1 MNQEVEVLP
10 VGSIVR
16 LKGSSIQILVIGRA
30 IINYINGVKVFSDYV
45 GCIYP
50 DGIMNDKLLY
60 FNNYDILSTIYI
72 PEIDEDEEMLAKLIK
87 DIIEENKIYK
97 LDYEDENEGW

>member
-1 MNQEVEVLP
+1 M
-10 VGSIVR
+10 
-16 LKGSSIQILVIGRA
+16 
-30 IINYINGVKVFSDYV
+30 IN
-45 GCIYP
+45 
-50 DGIMNDKLLY
+50 Y
-60 FNNYDILSTIYI
+60 FNNQDILSTIYI